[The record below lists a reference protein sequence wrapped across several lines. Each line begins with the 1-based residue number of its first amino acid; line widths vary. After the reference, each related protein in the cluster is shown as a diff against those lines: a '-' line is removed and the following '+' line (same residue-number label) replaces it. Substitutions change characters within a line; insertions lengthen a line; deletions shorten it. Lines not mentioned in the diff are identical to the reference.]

1 MPTSPTEPI
10 NVQLPIEALRQD
22 IQGVVEAL
30 ARQQELLRM
39 RSIALD
45 PVLVPLLRSL
55 NHNLQN
61 GANTLMRDTVSLN
74 QLRVLA
80 DVAALVN
87 SSLDLDTV
95 LETAIDAVLTLTG
108 AGRGYLLLLDQGDD
122 LHFHVA
128 RTRSGEE
135 DDGADSVSRTLLRQ
149 VIASG
154 QPLLTDNA
162 ALDPRM
168 AMSGTAARYTLRS
181 VMCAPLILKDA
192 VIGAVYVD
200 NRTRDGVFSQRELQ
214 LLTAIANQ
222 ISVAMDNASL
232 FASAQNSL
240 REIAEATGLV
250 QNVFASV
257 ASGVITTDER
267 DAIRG
272 YNSAAADILMVPVE
286 DALGRP
292 LRSVL
297 PMLGGEF
304 EDAFNRAQIERVS
317 SSIEVE
323 TEIAERGRV
332 ALTLTISPLKAAGDL
347 TEGIVIVIDDQTEKR
362 EREQSLELLRRY
374 LPPGMLDSI
383 QSISQLGIEGER
395 REVTCMFVDPG
406 SLARFGSLPAPE
418 MMSRLNRYL
427 EALTVITHG
436 ARGIV
441 DKYMGAE
448 AMTLF
453 NTQLNPQEDH
463 ARSALLSALLITDQ
477 FAALD
482 DEYGLGA
489 RGYRIGIHSGVATLG
504 NVGGI
509 QRRSFTAIGDNINLA
524 RRLQENAQPGQILLS
539 EETYRHLRGGVGD
552 AVKFIEGTALQVKGR
567 QRPVRVFE
575 VVRA

>member
-10 NVQLPIEALRQD
+10 NVESPIEGLRQD
-22 IQGVVEAL
+22 IQRVIESLV
-30 ARQQELLRM
+30 RQQELLRM
-39 RSIALD
+39 RSLALD
-45 PVLVPLLRSL
+45 PGLLPLLRSL
-55 NHNLQN
+55 DYSLQN
-61 GANTLMRDTVSLN
+61 GANTLLRDTVSLN
-74 QLRVLA
+74 QLRALA

-108 AGRGYLLLLDQGDD
+108 AGRGYLLLVDQGED

-128 RTRSGEE
+128 RTRGGEE

-149 VIASG
+149 VITSG

-168 AMSGTAARYTLRS
+168 ALSGTAARYTLRS

-200 NRTRDGVFSQRELQ
+200 NRSRDGVFSPRELQ
-214 LLTAIANQ
+214 LLVAITNQ

-240 REIAEATGLV
+240 REIAQATELV
-250 QNVFASV
+250 QNVFTSV

-272 YNSAAADILMVPVE
+272 YNSAAAAILYVPVE
-286 DALGRP
+286 TALGQP
-292 LRSVL
+292 VRSVL
-297 PMLGGEF
+297 PLLGGEF
-304 EDAFNRAQIERVS
+304 EDAINRAQIERLS

-323 TEIAERGRV
+323 TEIPERGRI
-332 ALTLTISPLKAAGDL
+332 ALALTISPLKAAGEM
-347 TEGIVIVIDDQTEKR
+347 TEGVVIVLDDQTEQR

-418 MMSRLNRYL
+418 MMHRLNRYL

-436 ARGIV
+436 VRGIV

-453 NTQLNPQEDH
+453 NTQLNPEGAH
-463 ARSALLSALLITDQ
+463 ARCALESALLIAEQ

-482 DEYGLGA
+482 AEYGLA
-489 RGYRIGIHSGVATLG
+489 TRGYKIGIHSGVATLG

-539 EETYRHLRGGVGD
+539 EETHRQIAGELGD
-552 AVKFIEGTALQVKGR
+552 SVRFIEGTALQVKGR
-567 QRPVRVFE
+567 MRPVRVYE
-575 VVRA
+575 VVPA